1 MLRGMVFQNFV
12 HFKERFEFDFSKPGN
27 GPYIFVGASATG
39 KTVVLELIR
48 RCMDSGLNSSL
59 TNRAKNN
66 ERAYVFC
73 VFDIDIDNYGP
84 MVITGMIVNGEQDKD
99 SSTSENKPEIEEKT
113 KNKETKDG
121 GDKEVAEK
129 VKDKEKRRTK
139 FHKVIIYMY
148 RRKVEF
154 CFETYIEEED
164 GRLVNL
170 KQNGKLPK
178 KMLDEVLDEFC
189 RDREVT
195 HTKERQMYPVSKR
208 IKDFFNDE
216 FVGKVIS
223 EIKTAKNTD
232 NQYQKLW
239 KQMTDKFVGIL
250 PSRGLGTI
258 QWTKSKFIT
267 CEFKSQN
274 YKDSCA
280 RAEIL
285 DELLT
290 NECIDKRKEDKIFTF
305 LTSPNKFDIKKNS
318 NADRIKKS
326 DSAPKKEPDSA
337 KTEEPDSTDSAKT
350 EEPNSAD
357 PAKIEEP
364 DSTDSAKTDE
374 PDSADSA
381 KTEEPVLAD
390 PVKTEEPGLTD
401 SAKTEELYS
410 ANSVKTEELDSANS
424 VKTEEPDSADAVKTE
439 EPDLAQKEPH
449 IFVTHDDNKFPLL
462 KSSIGIVEAKQFS
475 LLMAHNTLET
485 ICFEEPERG
494 MHPHMIE
501 RLKEVLHE
509 ESIKKTVIVV
519 THSPYLIDFMS
530 FENTYIFYKCDDAA
544 YVKNISNLDGCKAV
558 QKIILMED
566 LKRIIFSSHV
576 LFVEGKS
583 DKIFMQAF
591 IKYLIKPQ
599 GISNEGKV
607 NIRNYEIVSLG
618 GKENRKTVTDFCK
631 SIDINYRFILDRDA
645 FIKTKEDKKDE
656 IAEIVEYPDYKVTEY
671 KLSKFREGKEFDDLS
686 ERLKRDRNTFIWKDG
701 ELEDFLLSENDAWPK
716 IKIILNLDRKRG
728 KQKKK
733 NAIKG
738 ALNNGLSPEQS
749 KDLAAVIK
757 DFSDTSRLQAFF
769 EN

>member
-1 MLRGMVFQNFV
+1 MLRGMVLQNFV

-73 VFDIDIDNYGP
+73 VFDIDIHNYGP
-84 MVITGMIVNGEQDKD
+84 MVITGMIVHGDQDKN
-99 SSTSENKPEIEEKT
+99 SSTEDNKPEMREKT
-113 KNKETKDG
+113 KSKETKDR
-121 GDKEVAEK
+121 GDKEVAER
-129 VKDKEKRRTK
+129 VKDKEKKRTK
-139 FHKVIIYMY
+139 FHKVIMYMY
-148 RRKVEF
+148 ESKVEF

-164 GRLVNL
+164 GILVNI
-170 KQNGKLPK
+170 KQNGKLPET
-178 KMLDEVLDEFC
+178 LLGEVRDEFC
-189 RDREVT
+189 KNREVT

-208 IKDFFNDE
+208 IKDLFNDE

-223 EIKTAKNTD
+223 EITNAKNTD
-232 NQYQKLW
+232 NRYQELW
-239 KQMTDKFVGIL
+239 EQMTDKFVGIL

-258 QWTKSKFIT
+258 QWTKSKFIK
-267 CEFKSQN
+267 CEFKSTN

-285 DELLT
+285 DELLK
-290 NECIDKRKEDKIFTF
+290 NECINERKEDKIFRF
-305 LTSPNKFDIKKNS
+305 LTSPNKFDIKRNS
-318 NADRIKKS
+318 NADKMEKP
-326 DSAPKKEPDSA
+326 DSVPKKEPDSA
-337 KTEEPDSTDSAKT
+337 KTEKPDSADPTKT
-350 EEPNSAD
+350 EKPHSAD
-357 PAKIEEP
+357 PA
-364 DSTDSAKTDE
+364 
-374 PDSADSA
+374 
-381 KTEEPVLAD
+381 
-390 PVKTEEPGLTD
+390 
-401 SAKTEELYS
+401 
-410 ANSVKTEELDSANS
+410 
-424 VKTEEPDSADAVKTE
+424 KTEEPDSADSVKTGK
-439 EPDLAQKEPH
+439 PDLAQKEPH
-449 IFVTHDDNKFPLL
+449 IFVTHDDRKFPLL
-462 KSSIGIVEAKQFS
+462 KTSIGIVEAKQFS

-494 MHPHMIE
+494 MHPDMIE

-509 ESIKKTVIVV
+509 ESSKKTVIVV

-544 YVKNISNLDGCKAV
+544 YAKNISDLDGCKAV
-558 QKIILMED
+558 RKIILMED

-591 IKYLIKPQ
+591 IRYLIKTQ
-599 GISNEGKV
+599 GISDEGKV

-618 GKENRKTVTDFCK
+618 GKENRKAVTDFCK
-631 SIDINYRFILDRDA
+631 SIGINYRFILDRDA

-656 IAEIVEYPDYKVTEY
+656 IAEIVEYPDYKV
-671 KLSKFREGKEFDDLS
+671 KARQLSKFREGKEFDDLS
-686 ERLKRDRNTFIWKDG
+686 EILKKDKNTFIWKDG

-716 IKIILNLDRKRG
+716 IKNILKLDRKKG

-733 NAIKG
+733 NAIKA
-738 ALNNGLSPEQS
+738 ALNNGLSLEQS
-749 KDLAAVIK
+749 KDFAEVIK
-757 DFSDTSRLQAFF
+757 VFSDTLRLQTFF